1 MEGQSS
7 MNRICLTR
15 ASNRQRI
22 IAFVL
27 VAAAYAPGV
36 VVAQQ
41 GYPSTGV
48 PAEVYGTIGVSSE
61 RAYLAEGNPF
71 WRQGRPRATLLGGNS
86 EMLAAPAGPNLG
98 VASTN
103 PASSPIHD
111 AVQAVPLAPAQPES
125 GQLVAAVPATIAPP
139 NPVLPNVV
147 TPPVNNAMA
156 AVSPAIE
163 QQTQIT
169 EIPNPAVVAP
179 PVAAPEL
186 HGTAILHQPSANG
199 NPVAPVVAW
208 AEDALRQMEGLRD
221 YTCTFKKREVVD
233 GKLLDQQTM
242 FVKSRPAPLSVYMY
256 FLDQDVR
263 GQEAI
268 YMEGRNNGHIIAH
281 PVGFKQTLVGTL
293 SLAPNDSQAMDGN
306 RYPITSFGI
315 KNLLIRYLKGMYGDM
330 QTGETEVRIIE
341 RARVND
347 RVCTC
352 IQVSHPT
359 KRPEFVYSMTRLY
372 IDDELNVP
380 IRYEGYDWPRR
391 PGEGPPLAEEY
402 TYANLKLNVGLTDAD
417 FDPRNPQYGYK

>member
-1 MEGQSS
+1 
-7 MNRICLTR
+7 MNRICSAR
-15 ASNRQRI
+15 AISRNQ
-22 IAFVL
+22 IAAFIL
-27 VAAAYAPGV
+27 GAFASASGV
-36 VVAQQ
+36 VFAQQ
-41 GYPSTGV
+41 GYPSTGA
-48 PAEVYGTIGVSSE
+48 PAEVYGSVGVSSG

-71 WRQGRPRATLLGGNS
+71 WRQGRPRATLLGGS
-86 EMLAAPAGPNLG
+86 HTASSAPAGPNLG
-98 VASTN
+98 LGTMTPVPT
-103 PASSPIHD
+103 PIPV
-111 AVQAVPLAPAQPES
+111 AVQTLPIAPAYPEA
-125 GQLVAAVPATIAPP
+125 GHMAAVPSTIVPP

-147 TPPVNNAMA
+147 APPVNNALA
-156 AVSPAIE
+156 STTPVYEQQPPVAEVPSPA
-163 QQTQIT
+163 
-169 EIPNPAVVAP
+169 AVAP
-179 PVAAPEL
+179 PVAQPEL
-186 HGTAILHQPSANG
+186 HGTAILIQRSADG
-199 NPVAPVVAW
+199 NPVAPVIAW
-208 AEDALRQMEGLRD
+208 GEDALRQMEGLRD

-268 YMEGRNNGHIIAH
+268 YVEGRNNGHIVAH

-315 KNLLIRYLKGMYGDM
+315 KNLLGRYLKGMYSDM

-341 RARVND
+341 KARVND

-372 IDDELNVP
+372 VDDELNVP

-402 TYANLKLNVGLTDAD
+402 TYANMKLNVGLTDAD

>member
-1 MEGQSS
+1 M
-7 MNRICLTR
+7 LAAV
-15 ASNRQRI
+15 AS
-22 IAFVL
+22 AS
-27 VAAAYAPGV
+27 GV
-36 VVAQQ
+36 VFAQQ
-41 GYPSTGV
+41 GYPSTGA
-48 PAEVYGTIGVSSE
+48 PPDVYGAVGVSSG

-71 WRQGRPRATLLGGNS
+71 WRQGRPRATLLGGNH
-86 EMLAAPAGPNLG
+86 AAAGAPAGPNLG
-98 VASTN
+98 MTTMTPVPTPIPVATQTF
-103 PASSPIHD
+103 PAAPMHAEAGHL
-111 AVQAVPLAPAQPES
+111 AVAVPS
-125 GQLVAAVPATIAPP
+125 TIVPP

-147 TPPVNNAMA
+147 APPVNSAITAVPPAYEQQPPLAEAPSA
-156 AVSPAIE
+156 AVAAPA
-163 QQTQIT
+163 
-169 EIPNPAVVAP
+169 VAP
-179 PVAAPEL
+179 PDL
-186 HGTAILHQPSANG
+186 HGTAILIQRPADG

-268 YMEGRNNGHIIAH
+268 YVEGRNNGHIVAH

-315 KNLLIRYLKGMYGDM
+315 KNLLVRYLKGMYGDM

-372 IDDELNVP
+372 VDDELNVP

-391 PGEGPPLAEEY
+391 SGEGPPLAEEY
-402 TYANLKLNVGLTDAD
+402 TYSNMKLNVGLTDAD

>member
-1 MEGQSS
+1 MEGLSS
-7 MNRICLTR
+7 MNRICSTR
-15 ASNRQRI
+15 AISRKRTVAI
-22 IAFVL
+22 LLTALAGVSGVAF
-27 VAAAYAPGV
+27 
-36 VVAQQ
+36 AQQ
-41 GYPSTGV
+41 GYPSAGAS
-48 PAEVYGTIGVSSE
+48 PDIYGSVGVSSG
-61 RAYLAEGNPF
+61 RVYLAEGNPF
-71 WRQGRPRATLLGGNS
+71 WRQGRPRATLLGGAPVAAS
-86 EMLAAPAGPNLG
+86 APAGPNLG
-98 VASTN
+98 MAPMTPVPTPIPVAT
-103 PASSPIHD
+103 
-111 AVQAVPLAPAQPES
+111 QALPVAPTQAEA
-125 GQLVAAVPATIAPP
+125 GQIAAAVPATIVPP

-147 TPPVNNAMA
+147 APPANNALSA
-156 AVSPAIE
+156 PTPAHEQPASVAEASSPAAFAPPAVS
-163 QQTQIT
+163 
-169 EIPNPAVVAP
+169 
-179 PVAAPEL
+179 PEL
-186 HGTAILHQPSANG
+186 HGTALLHQQSADG

-233 GKLLDQQTM
+233 GKLLDQQSM

-268 YMEGRNNGHIIAH
+268 YVEGRNNGHIVAH

-306 RYPITSFGI
+306 RYPVTSFGI
-315 KNLLIRYLKGMYGDM
+315 KNLLVRYLKGMYGDM

-372 IDDELNVP
+372 VDDELNVP

-402 TYANLKLNVGLTDAD
+402 TYANMKLNVGLTDAD

>member
-1 MEGQSS
+1 M
-7 MNRICLTR
+7 LAAV
-15 ASNRQRI
+15 ASASGI
-22 IAFVL
+22 VF
-27 VAAAYAPGV
+27 
-36 VVAQQ
+36 AQQ
-41 GYPSTGV
+41 GYPSTGA
-48 PAEVYGTIGVSSE
+48 PPDVYGTVGVSSG

-71 WRQGRPRATLLGGNS
+71 WRQGRPRATLLGGS
-86 EMLAAPAGPNLG
+86 HAAASAPAGPNLG
-98 VASTN
+98 MATMTPIPAAMQTHPAAPMHAEAGHLAVTVPST
-103 PASSPIHD
+103 I
-111 AVQAVPLAPAQPES
+111 V
-125 GQLVAAVPATIAPP
+125 PP

-147 TPPVNNAMA
+147 APPVNNAIA
-156 AVSPAIE
+156 AVTPAYE
-163 QQTQIT
+163 QQPPIAEVPSAT
-169 EIPNPAVVAP
+169 ASS
-179 PVAAPEL
+179 PVAATPEL
-186 HGTAILHQPSANG
+186 HGTSILIQRPAEG

-268 YMEGRNNGHIIAH
+268 YVEGRNNGHIVAH

-315 KNLLIRYLKGMYGDM
+315 KNLLTRYVKGMYGDM
-330 QTGETEVRIIE
+330 QTGETDVRIIE

-372 IDDELNVP
+372 VDDELNVP

-391 PGEGPPLAEEY
+391 AGEGPPLAEEY
-402 TYANLKLNVGLTDAD
+402 TYANMKLNVGLTDAD